1 MVITFHSPESWPHD
15 PIKLLLVEQPHQ
27 QVQENKLMVITFHSP
42 DPMKLLLLEQ
52 PHQQDQ
58 GDRLMGL
65 HCLQSKNPEN
75 GIQFFILI
83 YILVFY
89 NKKEQYINP
98 FYSLV
103 LFVFCFLNFFINQL
117 KNLVKQH
124 PELIRVRCI

>member
-1 MVITFHSPESWPHD
+1 MVITFHSPD
-15 PIKLLLVEQPHQ
+15 PMPLLLLVQPHQ
-27 QVQENKLMVITFHSP
+27 QVQKNRLIIITFHSPDPMQLLLLVQPYQQVQENRLMVITFHSP

-52 PHQQDQ
+52 PHQQVQ

-89 NKKEQYINP
+89 NKK
-98 FYSLV
+98 
-103 LFVFCFLNFFINQL
+103 
-117 KNLVKQH
+117 
-124 PELIRVRCI
+124 